1 MRLKKNL
8 IIQFYFIFICVLI
21 TGCTMLVRPQ
31 IGQLKSIILSNN
43 TSSNTDDIWDVI
55 REGFQIPNL
64 NNNLSKQWT
73 QYYKEHP
80 ESIRRIAER
89 SVKYLYFVVNEINNR
104 GLPTE
109 LALMPFIE
117 SAYDPSAISKNKASG
132 LWQFVPRTA
141 KHFNLK
147 QNWWLDER
155 RDPIISTYAA
165 LDYLESLYKRQG
177 DWHLALA
184 SYNCGESVVQKAI
197 EKNKKS
203 NKSTKYINLQLP
215 KETTNYVPKLQAVK
229 NIITNPQKYGIDLPR
244 VENKP
249 YFQTVK
255 KNRDIDIEVAAK
267 LAEISLEEFK
277 ALNPSH
283 NRPVISSKH
292 SQTILL
298 PAKNIDKFHINL
310 KKFTDNLSNWK
321 IYKSKDGETFFSIAK
336 KFGVSE
342 IKLKK
347 INNIRTQQKTAS
359 GQLLLIEQKNVISS
373 NKKTYD
379 YLVLP
384 GDNLSKIAKKHN
396 TTVKEIRY
404 LNRLKDD
411 RIKHGKKIKLPCK
424 G

>member
-1 MRLKKNL
+1 
-8 IIQFYFIFICVLI
+8 
-21 TGCTMLVRPQ
+21 MLVRPQ
-31 IGQLKSIILSNN
+31 IGQLKSIVL
-43 TSSNTDDIWDVI
+43 SSNASAPDDIWDVI
-55 REGFQIPNL
+55 RKGFQIPNL
-64 NNNLSKQWT
+64 SNNLSKQWT
-73 QYYKEHP
+73 QYYQDHP
-80 ESIRRIAER
+80 ESIKRIAER

-155 RDPIISTYAA
+155 RDPIVSTYAA

-177 DWHLALA
+177 HWHLALA

-229 NIITNPQKYGIDLPR
+229 NIITNPQKYGIDLPK

-249 YFQTVK
+249 YFKTVK
-255 KNRDIDIEVAAK
+255 KNKDIDIEVAAK

-298 PAKNIDKFHINL
+298 PAKNIEKFHINL

-321 IYKSKDGETFFSIAK
+321 IYKSKNGETFLSIAQ
-336 KFGVSE
+336 KFGISE
-342 IKLKK
+342 AKLKK
-347 INNIRTQQKTAS
+347 TNNIRTQQKTAS
-359 GQLLLIEQKNVISS
+359 GQLLLIEQKHVISLAT
-373 NKKTYD
+373 NKKYIHKKTYD
-379 YLVLP
+379 YLVRP
-384 GDNLSKIAKKHN
+384 GDNLSKIAKQHN
-396 TTVKEIRY
+396 TTVTEIRY
-404 LNRLKDD
+404 LNKLKNDI
-411 RIKHGKKIKLPCK
+411 IKHGKKIKLPYEE
-424 G
+424 